1 MDTAPIFNDISGNY
15 DRFNHLFSMNIDKSW
30 RKSCARCAFRIAS
43 DLAVSRGVE
52 VSAIKVLD
60 LACGTGDLSIA
71 LAKKGLNVIGA
82 DISEGML
89 EVGKKKIEALWKKK
103 MTRYPKPEL
112 RKGDGASLPFEDGS
126 IDIVTIGYGIRN
138 FDDRPSSLREIMRVL
153 SPGGALLILE
163 FGQPRNAFMSFFY
176 KPYFKY
182 VIPGMASA
190 LTKGKDKA
198 AYTYFINSV
207 EKFPKFEM
215 FCRELSQAGFADTGF
230 KSQTGGISVLYRAF
244 KPIGE

>member
-1 MDTAPIFNDISGNY
+1 MDTTPIFNDISGNY

-30 RKSCARCAFRIAS
+30 RKSCARSAFRIAS
-43 DLAVSRGVE
+43 DLACSRGVD
-52 VSAIKVLD
+52 VSAIRVLD

-71 LAKKGLNVIGA
+71 LARKGLRVVGA

-89 EVGKKKIEALWKKK
+89 EVGRRKIEELWQKKLSK
-103 MTRYPKPEL
+103 YPKPEL
-112 RKGDGASLPFEDGS
+112 RKGDGANLPFEDGS

-138 FDDRPSSLREIMRVL
+138 FDDRPSSLREILRVL
-153 SPGGALLILE
+153 SPSGALLILE
-163 FGQPRNAFMSFFY
+163 FGQPRNAFMRFFY

-198 AYTYFINSV
+198 AYTYFIKSV

-215 FCRELSQAGFADTGF
+215 FCRELTEAGFQDAGY
-230 KSQTGGISVLYRAF
+230 KSQTGGISVLYKAF
-244 KPIGE
+244 KPMGE

>member
-15 DRFNHLFSMNIDKSW
+15 DRFNHLFSLNIDKSW
-30 RKSCARCAFRIAS
+30 RKSCARAAFRIAS

-71 LAKKGLNVIGA
+71 LAKKRLRVVGA

-89 EVGKKKIEALWKKK
+89 EVGKRKIEALWQKK
-103 MTRYPKPEL
+103 MSQYPKPSL
-112 RKGDGASLPFEDGS
+112 QKGDGANLPFEDGS

-138 FDDRPSSLREIMRVL
+138 FDDRPSSLREIMRIL

-163 FGQPRNAFMSFFY
+163 FGQPRNAFMRMLY
-176 KPYFKY
+176 KPYFEY
-182 VIPGMASA
+182 AIPGMASVM
-190 LTKGKDKA
+190 TKGKDKA
-198 AYTYFINSV
+198 AYTYFISSV
-207 EKFPKFEM
+207 EKFPKFEK
-215 FCRELSQAGFADTGF
+215 FCGELSESGFSDVGF
-230 KSQTGGISVLYRAF
+230 KSQTGGISVLYKAF
-244 KPIGE
+244 KAK